1 MKLHLLATALI
12 ALTAS
17 VGPAMARE
25 SAKSQMHRFA
35 QGKGEVSLPIAY
47 HVAVAPSGT
56 LEARTAGPDGKVHLF
71 LDLHVPESAAAPK
84 DAGAAFVRFQAEKK
98 GLKPHELQGKVV
110 LMEPGP
116 RTVVEGAPVVNMNWQ
131 IGFGDNI
138 VVMTLSVREVD
149 KDAPELKRF
158 FEKEMEPIIASLKG
172 AGA

>member
-1 MKLHLLATALI
+1 MTLKLLATALI

-17 VGPAMARE
+17 VGPATARE
-25 SAKSQMHRFA
+25 PAKSQTHRFA

-56 LEARTAGPDGKVHLF
+56 LEARPAGPGGKVHLF
-71 LDLHVPESAAAPK
+71 LDLAVPESPAAK
-84 DAGAAFVRFQAEKK
+84 DAGAAFVRFQAKKK
-98 GLKPHELQGKVV
+98 GLEPHELQGKVV